1 MTRLHKT
8 FRTLA
13 QNGDGALIGYLMAGD
28 PSLDHCARYAE
39 ALLAGGVDVLELGM
53 PFSDPIAD
61 GPTIQAADVRA
72 IEAGTTTETIFELV
86 KRLRQSSHGTSV
98 PIVLMTYYTPIF
110 ALGEEAFARQ
120 AHQVGVDG
128 VIVPDLP
135 VEESEAWLKAA
146 RGAELDTIFLAT
158 PETDNR
164 RLARLAEETSGFLYL
179 VGRYGVTGARAQLD
193 AHIAKLIGQTR
204 EHIPSELPIAVGFGL
219 SEPDHVRDVVQ
230 AGAQGAIVG
239 SAIVSRIA
247 RGDSPES
254 LQRFIQDL
262 KAATRSSH
270 EAPAP

>member
-1 MTRLHKT
+1 MTRMHKT

-13 QNGDGALIGYLMAGD
+13 ETNEGALIGYLMAGD
-28 PSLDHCARYAE
+28 PSMDESARYAE
-39 ALLAGGVDVLELGM
+39 ALLAGGVDVLELGV

-72 IEAGTTTETIFELV
+72 LQANATPETIFELV
-86 KRLRQSSHGTSV
+86 KELRGTDHGASV

-110 ALGEEAFARQ
+110 AMGEEAFARN
-120 AHQVGVDG
+120 AHQAGVDG

-135 VEESEAWLKAA
+135 VEESGSWLQAA
-146 RGAELDTIFLAT
+146 RKAQLDTVFLTT
-158 PETDNR
+158 PETDER
-164 RLARLAEETSGFLYL
+164 RLAQLAEETRGFLYL

-193 AHIAKLIGQTR
+193 SHVAGLIDETR
-204 EHIPSELPIAVGFGL
+204 RHVPADLPIAVGFGL
-219 SEPDHVRDVVQ
+219 SQPEHVRDVIS

-247 RGDSPES
+247 AGDSPEGLRS
-254 LQRFIQDL
+254 FIRDL

-270 EAPAP
+270 EATAR